1 MKYQVNHYAI
11 IVYDGNANEKKSD
24 LIEMIIYGC
33 MNGKLKNK
41 QIDDIYINKA
51 YSILKEKDITIKS
64 LPRYGNLG
72 LRKKYMKPY
81 VEDNKIFI
89 KIRD

>member
-11 IVYDGNANEKKSD
+11 IVYDGNVNKNKSD

-41 QIDDIYINKA
+41 QIDYISINKA

-72 LRKKYMKPY
+72 LRKKDMKPY